1 MKKTLLCLSA
11 LFCLLPAAAVE
22 WQTDWAAAKAQAKAE
37 KKLILV
43 DFTGSDW
50 CGWCIRLRKE
60 ILDTPAFDAYAQD
73 KFVCMEVD
81 MPRTHPLPPKLREQ
95 NGSLCEEYGVRVFP
109 TLLVTDPNGEVVGGF
124 LGGRDSY
131 DKVKEQLDLAVKS
144 GKALRKSKKLKGE
157 ERAKKLFQVWVS
169 VPQELRG
176 HSQAMKEEI
185 IRLDQN
191 HVTGMDEELK
201 AEEQKK
207 AFDEEARLSKDS
219 ADLLRVTHKYY
230 AIAMPQNKLEI
241 ARLRSTLMY
250 YASETVED
258 VLKARDAVKEVM
270 DMDPSITEETRR
282 SILESYND
290 PEACLEEIRK
300 TVKK

>member
-1 MKKTLLCLSA
+1 MRKTLLALSV

-37 KKLILV
+37 KKLILM

-60 ILDTPAFDAYAQD
+60 ILDTPAFDAYAKD

-81 MPRTHPLPPKLREQ
+81 MPRTHPLPPKLQEQ
-95 NGSLCEEYGVRVFP
+95 NGGLCGEYGVRVFP
-109 TLLVTDPNGEVVGGF
+109 TLLVTDPDGELVGGF

-131 DKVKEQLDLAVKS
+131 EKVKEPLDAAVKA

-157 ERAKKLFQVWVS
+157 ERAKKLFQVWVN
-169 VPQELRG
+169 VPQELRE
-176 HSQAMKEEI
+176 HSQAMREEI
-185 IRLDQN
+185 IRLDKN
-191 HVTGMDEELK
+191 HVTGMDDELK

-207 AFDEEARLSKDS
+207 AFDEEARLAQGAKG
-219 ADLLRVTHKYY
+219 LLDVTEKYY
-230 AIAMPQNKLEI
+230 PIAMPQNKLEI
-241 ARLRSTLMY
+241 ARLRATLLYST
-250 YASETVED
+250 AETVED
-258 VLKARDAVKEVM
+258 VLKARDAVKEVLE
-270 DMDPSITEETRR
+270 MDPSISEETRR
-282 SILESYND
+282 QTMETYSD

-300 TVKK
+300 THRK